1 MFLAQLKIIQEMI
14 KGDTSLQEKL
24 KTAKSFDEVVS
35 IAKAY
40 SHEFKSVHLIQLSE
54 MELKGVTGAYIVHT

>member
-14 KGDTSLQEKL
+14 KGDTSLQEL

-35 IAKAY
+35 IAKVY

-54 MELKGVTGAYIVHT
+54 MELEGVTGVYIVHT